1 MHYLLSV
8 FYEFFHINLCPQE
21 DLGRKGEG
29 TGALA
34 ETVYYLHLSVAAPQ
48 YQELERVAQTLK
60 ENSGTTKLS
69 HQNKFVPEV

>member
-1 MHYLLSV
+1 M
-8 FYEFFHINLCPQE
+8 
-21 DLGRKGEG
+21 GRKREG
-29 TGALA
+29 IGALA
-34 ETVYYLHLSVAAPQ
+34 EAVNYLHLSVAAPQ

>member
-21 DLGRKGEG
+21 DLSRKGEG

-34 ETVYYLHLSVAAPQ
+34 ELFITYISLLLPPQ

-69 HQNKFVPEV
+69 HQNEFVPEV